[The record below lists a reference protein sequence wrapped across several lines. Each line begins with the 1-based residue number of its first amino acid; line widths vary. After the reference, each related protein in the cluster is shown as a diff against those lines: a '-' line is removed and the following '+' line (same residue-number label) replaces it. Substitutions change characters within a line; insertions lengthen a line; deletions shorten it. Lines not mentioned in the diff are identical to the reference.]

1 MKKIWIYTVILL
13 VPFLVGCTLPAP
25 TRSGGAT
32 ATQISETQP
41 SITLAPLSS
50 LPTDTPEPENT
61 ATLESTE
68 TEAAAPQ
75 ISASPTLLPSE
86 TPAPVSEQKSETPFF
101 VVQNGSPV
109 ATLNFVYPDKGCNWM
124 GVGGQVFGMDSA
136 PLEGY
141 IVQVGGTLDG
151 KDSLGLALTGG
162 TTPLGP
168 GGYTVK
174 VSDQPIASQT
184 TLWVQLF
191 DVSGKPQSNK
201 LYFDT
206 YSDCERNLILI
217 NFVQVSSPPVT
228 TYYYFPI
235 VPEN

>member
-1 MKKIWIYTVILL
+1 MVL
-13 VPFLVGCTLPAP
+13 FLTGCTLPAP
-25 TRSGGAT
+25 AGSGAAT
-32 ATQISETQP
+32 ATNISETQP
-41 SITLAPLSS
+41 SITLAPLAS
-50 LPTDTPEPENT
+50 LPTETQEPVDT
-61 ATLESTE
+61 ATLEP
-68 TEAAAPQ
+68 TEAIPLQ
-75 ISASPTLLPSE
+75 ISASPTISPTQ
-86 TPAPVSEQKSETPFF
+86 TPKAVSGQTAETPFF

-109 ATLNFVYPDKGCNWM
+109 GTVNFVYPDLGCKWM
-124 GVGGQVFGMDSA
+124 GVGGQVFGMDA
-136 PLEGY
+136 TPLEGY

-151 KDSLGLALTGG
+151 KDTLGLALTGG

-174 VSDQPIASQT
+174 AADQPIASQA

-191 DVSGKPQSNK
+191 DVSGKPLSNK

-228 TYYYFPI
+228 TLYYFPI
-235 VPEN
+235 LPLNITP